1 MKSILQ
7 KTILNSFIFKLC
19 FLLFSFLYIFPYTIS
34 ISQNIAKIFLI
45 WGVIIIIFDLLTKR
59 VIFQNKINWFIFL
72 LLILSFLSVIL
83 NPNRAH
89 NFMVLLYL
97 AIQTI
102 IPLAVD
108 KNLKEDK
115 VYKQIYIMSL
125 LSIFITFFVAAA
137 SFIIFLK
144 DFKGSVTVNG
154 AEYLFGIFEGRLFG
168 IMGNPNSG
176 SLIAFISIMAS
187 LIVLAIRKY
196 KLYEVN
202 IIMKA
207 FLIINIVLQFII
219 LFLGNSRSTFVSLCA
234 AFVIIFTF
242 NYLRKFNKSVKS
254 VIKKGITILLICVI
268 TISSLYLLSK
278 ASNKIVSYLPEV
290 VSKIEAMSSSKT
302 KVSIQKNEASSDN
315 EKTNTNEGT
324 SNNTP
329 AITAPVDSARKYK
342 SSDISN
348 SRFDIWKIGFKVFKN
363 RPILGVG
370 SENIHDAA
378 VKVAP
383 SDFSDPSILANMH
396 NIYIQIL
403 AGSGLFALIAIL
415 AFLFRYLLINI
426 YSFAKE
432 LKAKSSAINIYIF
445 TMVIALCVENF
456 FDSNIVYFMCLFIV
470 PIFWNYLGYSIYL
483 AQRKGDIN

>member
-1 MKSILQ
+1 M
-7 KTILNSFIFKLC
+7 F
-19 FLLFSFLYIFPYTIS
+19 
-34 ISQNIAKIFLI
+34 
-45 WGVIIIIFDLLTKR
+45 
-59 VIFQNKINWFIFL
+59 
-72 LLILSFLSVIL
+72 LILSFLSVIL
-83 NPNRAH
+83 NPNKTH

-102 IPLAVD
+102 IPLTVD

-115 VYKQIYIMSL
+115 VYKEIYIMSL
-125 LSIFITFFVAAA
+125 LTIFITFFVAAS

-144 DFKGSVTVNG
+144 DFKGSVTVNN

-176 SLIAFISIMAS
+176 SLIALIAIIVS
-187 LIVLAIRKY
+187 LIILAMRKY
-196 KLYEVN
+196 KLLRIGKIMKVFLIVN
-202 IIMKA
+202 II
-207 FLIINIVLQFII
+207 LQFII

-234 AFVIIFTF
+234 AFLLIFTY

-254 VIKKGITILLICVI
+254 IITKVITILLICVI
-268 TISSLYLLSK
+268 TLSGLYLLSK

-290 VSKIEAMSSSKT
+290 VSKIEAMSSSKS
-302 KVSIQKNEASSDN
+302 KVSVQKNAAGSEN
-315 EKTNTNEGT
+315 ENTSTNTGST
-324 SNNTP
+324 HNTP
-329 AITAPVDSARKYK
+329 EITAPVDANRKYN
-342 SSDISN
+342 SADISN

-363 RPILGVG
+363 NPILGVG

-378 VKVAP
+378 IKVAT
-383 SDFSDPSILANMH
+383 SDFSDPGILGNMH

-426 YSFAKE
+426 GSFAKE
-432 LKAKSSAINIYIF
+432 IKSKSSAINIYIF
-445 TMVIALCVENF
+445 SMIVALCVENF